1 MQISVT
7 FDPAKDLQAAVH
19 AAVEAAYGAKPQSG
33 NVSIVHAPVTAQPT
47 AAAEASHPSQVSEP
61 AQVVN
66 PLQPGVTPSTA
77 PTQPVTSGSA
87 TVATPAGVELDST
100 GIPWDA
106 RIHSGAVDDNGQHKK
121 TAKGVWVK
129 RKGCPDSEFETVSK
143 ELQTLMAAAPN
154 TSLPAGGVLGNPTN
168 HPHQVAIPVPGQ
180 PDHYVVAPATAP
192 QAQAQPAPA
201 ATAPVGESA
210 PVMAAAPVV
219 TQPAPVS
226 PAGVAPMP
234 TLAPMPTPTPVA
246 PHDFTTLAQWIAPQ
260 MESAGGKLKPE
271 HVEHF
276 CRQCGIVDGQGVGQ
290 FSLVINRPDAVA
302 WLYQAFVQQIA
313 AMG

>member
-19 AAVEAAYGAKPQSG
+19 AAVEAAYGKPQSG
-33 NVSIVHAPVTAQPT
+33 NVVVAPLTVQPT
-47 AAAEASHPSQVSEP
+47 VADDASHPSPVSEP
-61 AQVVN
+61 AQGAN
-66 PLQPGVTPSTA
+66 PLQLGVTPSIA

-106 RIHSGAVDDNGQHKK
+106 RIHSGAVDENGQHKK
-121 TAKGVWVK
+121 TAKGVWTK
-129 RKGCPDSEFETVSK
+129 RKGCPDHEFEAVSK
-143 ELQTLMAAAPN
+143 ELQTLMAASPATN
-154 TSLPAGGVLGNPTN
+154 LPAGGVLGNPT
-168 HPHQVAIPVPGQ
+168 HYPHQIAVPVPGQ
-180 PDHYVVAPATAP
+180 PDHFTVAPVTAP
-192 QAQAQPAPA
+192 QAQAPVAQA

-219 TQPAPVS
+219 TPGAPVS

-234 TLAPMPTPTPVA
+234 TLAPMPTPTPIA

-260 MESAGGKLKPE
+260 MEAAGGKLKAE

-276 CRQCGIVDGQGVGQ
+276 CRQCGIVDAQGVGQ

-302 WLYQAFVQQIA
+302 WLHQAFVQQIA